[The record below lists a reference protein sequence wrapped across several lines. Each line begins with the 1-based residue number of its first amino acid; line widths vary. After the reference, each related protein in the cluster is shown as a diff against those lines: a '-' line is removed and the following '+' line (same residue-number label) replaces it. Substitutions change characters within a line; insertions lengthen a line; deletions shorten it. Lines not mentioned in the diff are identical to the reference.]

1 MEDALPYIRNKVFKV
16 REPTVLTDRLFAD
29 YYKAYKACAIIRILV
44 VDMHAQRKA
53 EAGWQSIQEKTTH
66 QTS

>member
-29 YYKAYKACAIIRILV
+29 YYKACAIIRILV